1 MAGSKRYPTSVEVA
15 RLAGVSQ
22 SAVSR
27 TFTPGASV
35 SAQTREKV
43 LAAAKALGFQPS
55 LIPKIMLT
63 NRSGLVALVTGG
75 LESAFY
81 ARVVQ
86 TFAARLREAGN
97 QVVLVTVDSDYTLD
111 AVAVRLAQYRVDAIV
126 SALAVLS
133 REAAETLSASRIP
146 VVSFNTPVTAAR
158 LGSVGS
164 DNVLGGRR
172 AAELLHRRGVR
183 HPAFIAGPADSPAST
198 ERLDGFRDE
207 SCRLGLPD
215 PRVAGQAYT
224 YEGGAAAAAQL
235 LSAGSMDGLFCANDL
250 CALGAIDTLRQA
262 GLQVPDDV
270 RVIGYDDI
278 PSAAL
283 AAYELTSFDQ
293 DVPALVETALAMIDR
308 MSRAEEPAGERILVP
323 PRLIER
329 GSTRS

>member
-1 MAGSKRYPTSVEVA
+1 MVGSKRFPTSAEVA

-43 LAAAKALGFQPS
+43 LAAAKTLGFQPS

-63 NRSGLVALVTGG
+63 NRSGLVAIMTGG

-97 QVVLVTVDSDYTLD
+97 QVVLVPVDSDYTLD
-111 AVAVRLAQYRVDAIV
+111 AVSVRLAQYRVDAIV
-126 SALAVLS
+126 SALAVLT
-133 REAAETLSASRIP
+133 REAAEILSASRIP

-158 LGSVGS
+158 VGSVGS
-164 DNVLGGRR
+164 DQVLGGRR
-172 AAELLHRRGVR
+172 AATLLHRRGVR

-198 ERLDGFRDE
+198 ERLYGFRQE
-207 SCRLGLPD
+207 ASRLGLPD

-224 YEGGAAAAAQL
+224 YEAGAAAAAHL
-235 LSAGSMDGLFCANDL
+235 LSSGSVHGLFCVNDL

-262 GLQVPDDV
+262 GLRVPGDV

-283 AAYELTSFDQ
+283 AAYDLTSFDQ
-293 DVPALVETALAMIDR
+293 DVPALVETALAMIAR
-308 MSRAEEPAGERILVP
+308 LSRAEELAGERVLIP
-323 PRLIER
+323 PRLVER
-329 GSTRS
+329 GSTRK